1 MLLVNVS
8 GLAGNLHNARLA
20 SSVAQ
25 RSQINCTYAADDF
38 LKQKTKDSDRSK
50 LGDWPKR
57 RRRLRPDDQ
66 PNLSRHNVRLVDH
79 DNDDHDNF
87 DRQQRSLLNTK
98 LETKKNA
105 LMTSMKFFF
114 LLLLAYIIVCVCS
127 SQQTKTKNSTQRTI
141 MEIEKFCLINFN

>member
-1 MLLVNVS
+1 MLLVNLS

-20 SSVAQ
+20 SSVTQ
-25 RSQINCTYAADDF
+25 RSQINCTHAADDF

-50 LGDWPKR
+50 LGDCQKKR
-57 RRRLRPDDQ
+57 GRLRPDDE
-66 PNLSRHNVRLVDH
+66 PNLSRHSVRLVGLTT
-79 DNDDHDNF
+79 NA
-87 DRQQRSLLNTK
+87 LLDIK

-127 SQQTKTKNSTQRTI
+127 SQQTKTKNSTQTI

>member
-20 SSVAQ
+20 SSVTQ
-25 RSQINCTYAADDF
+25 RSQINCTHAADDF

-50 LGDWPKR
+50 LGDCQKKR
-57 RRRLRPDDQ
+57 GRLRPDDE
-66 PNLSRHNVRLVDH
+66 PNLSRHNVRLVGQTKDA
-79 DNDDHDNF
+79 
-87 DRQQRSLLNTK
+87 LLDTK

-114 LLLLAYIIVCVCS
+114 FCCWRTSLCVCA
-127 SQQTKTKNSTQRTI
+127 QVNKLKPKIQHKQ
-141 MEIEKFCLINFN
+141 